1 MPETTNGEWLRS
13 LPNEEIV
20 KFLNIDSVCHEMMKE
35 RKTCPNCS
43 CGECIRMWLG
53 RKRGKE

>member
-1 MPETTNGEWLRS
+1 MPETTNGEWLKS
-13 LPNEEIV
+13 LPDNELTKYLNTSAICIEIV
-20 KFLNIDSVCHEMMKE
+20 KD
-35 RKTCPNCS
+35 RKACPNCS